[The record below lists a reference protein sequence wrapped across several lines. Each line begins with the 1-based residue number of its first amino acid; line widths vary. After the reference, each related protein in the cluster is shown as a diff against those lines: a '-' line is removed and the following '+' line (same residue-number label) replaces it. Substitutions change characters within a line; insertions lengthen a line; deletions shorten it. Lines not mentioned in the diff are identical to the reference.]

1 MKPNSESPLSV
12 TESDDNEPTWLLRIA
27 IHEAAQAVAAVVHGI
42 DLISVDIKKKKIGD
56 GAHEGCAF
64 VEPIEPSNLVGKGR
78 DAAMPHLVLSLAG
91 SMAQDNLYPGC
102 LDDFPDSSDGKRA
115 LAIAAAAL
123 CDVTQHDDFL
133 GAFDSEELKPQVEVL
148 LASAIDE
155 ADRFVDDHILL
166 IIKVAGLLFERDELT
181 GDDVRS
187 VVNAA

>member
-1 MKPNSESPLSV
+1 MKPNSESPLSE
-12 TESDDNEPTWLLRIA
+12 TKSDENDPTWLLGIA
-27 IHEAAQAVAAVVHGI
+27 IHAAAHAVAAVVHGI
-42 DLISVDIKKKKIGD
+42 DLISVDIKKTKMGD
-56 GAHEGCAF
+56 NVREGCAF
-64 VEPIEPSNLVGKGR
+64 VEPIEPSDIIGKGK

-123 CDVTQHDDFL
+123 CDVTEHNDFL

-181 GDDVRS
+181 GDEVRS
-187 VVNAA
+187 IVNAA